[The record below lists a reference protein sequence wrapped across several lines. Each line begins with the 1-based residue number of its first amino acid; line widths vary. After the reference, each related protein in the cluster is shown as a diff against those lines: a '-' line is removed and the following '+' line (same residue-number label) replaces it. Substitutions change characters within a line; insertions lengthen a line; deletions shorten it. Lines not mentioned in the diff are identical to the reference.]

1 MILSTFFLSSDEL
14 KRLEACEDLFQ
25 LSKLEAELTTAK
37 SQKDFCICLDILI
50 QRGICLCFVLFFMFT
65 LCFNIVFFKH
75 VM

>member
-50 QRGICLCFVLFFMFT
+50 LREQILMV
-65 LCFNIVFFKH
+65 VAKS
-75 VM
+75 